1 MFRRINFF
9 AIALALFSCTEKH
22 PSVSKTSNS
31 WCPMGVAIS
40 GITNI
45 SVEGIVD
52 YEDLNWCK
60 LVITSGDVR
69 SEIYFTQDGLRQR
82 WLQYKGGVL
91 RSETELRKTKAI
103 MRIYDEKG
111 NLVEEV
117 RSRETF

>member
-1 MFRRINFF
+1 MFIRLSLF
-9 AIALALFSCTEKH
+9 AVALALFSCTEKKV
-22 PSVSKTSNS
+22 SVPKTADS
-31 WCPMGVAIS
+31 WCPTGATIN
-40 GITNI
+40 GITSI

-52 YEDLNWCK
+52 YEDINWCK

-82 WLQYKGGVL
+82 WVQYKGGVL

-117 RSRETF
+117 RSKERF